1 MEVFRPGFSMWKHI
15 KWLNKPPV
23 NISNSEWQNIPY
35 NKKKKKKVSIYFGEC
50 ITRSTLTK
58 TKKVFWGNKSL
69 Y

>member
-35 NKKKKKKVSIYFGEC
+35 NKKKKKSKY
-50 ITRSTLTK
+50 L
-58 TKKVFWGNKSL
+58 FWWMYHPLNT
-69 Y
+69 YQN

>member
-35 NKKKKKKVSIYFGEC
+35 NKKKKKK
-50 ITRSTLTK
+50 K
-58 TKKVFWGNKSL
+58 
-69 Y
+69 